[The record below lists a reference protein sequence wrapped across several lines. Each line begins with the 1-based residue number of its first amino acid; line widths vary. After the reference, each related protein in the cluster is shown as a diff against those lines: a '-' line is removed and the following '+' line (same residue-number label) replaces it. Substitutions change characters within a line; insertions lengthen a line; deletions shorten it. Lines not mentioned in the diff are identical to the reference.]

1 MPTITLLTDFGV
13 ADTYVGQM
21 KGVIHSIAPQAGIVD
36 LSHEVPPQDVL
47 TAAVMLDDAVDA
59 FSSGTIHVAVVDPGV
74 GSRRRTVAIRTPRH
88 TFIGPD
94 NGLFTLVLEREML
107 TDAVTLTNPRY
118 HRDDVCATFHGRD
131 IFAPVAAHVANG
143 VALSE
148 LGEPVDDRLHMLD
161 LPTPEIRQD
170 HIAAH
175 VLLID
180 RFGNLITD
188 LKQHAFE
195 DWLGRVP
202 AQQVRLEIGTHRIT
216 GIGRTFSDVK
226 TGQAIAYFGSSG
238 RLELAVRNDHAARV
252 LDAQPQMTLSLHH
265 A

>member
-21 KGVIHSIAPQAGIVD
+21 KGVIRSIAPQVSIVD
-36 LSHEVPPQDVL
+36 LSHDVPPQDVL

-107 TDAVTLTNPRY
+107 KDAVTLTNPRY
-118 HRDDVCATFHGRD
+118 HREAVCATFHGRD
-131 IFAPVAAHVANG
+131 VFAPVAAHVANG

-148 LGEPVDDRLHMLD
+148 LGEPIEDRLCMLD
-161 LPTPEIRQD
+161 LPTPDIRED

-195 DWLGRVP
+195 DWLGQAAVDE
-202 AQQVRLEIGTHRIT
+202 VRLEIGTHQIT
-216 GIGRTFSDVK
+216 GISRTFSDVK

-238 RLELAVRNDHAARV
+238 RLELAVRNSHAASV
-252 LDAQPQMTLSLHH
+252 LNADALTTLFLYRK
-265 A
+265 